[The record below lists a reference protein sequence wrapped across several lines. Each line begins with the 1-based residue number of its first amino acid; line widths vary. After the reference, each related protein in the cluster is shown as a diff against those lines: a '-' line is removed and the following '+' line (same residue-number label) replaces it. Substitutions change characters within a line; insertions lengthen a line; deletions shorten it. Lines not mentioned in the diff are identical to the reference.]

1 MSRKRRDGHAAKEQ
15 IRSAKPAKAP
25 KLQDGDKDWETPCQI
40 CGELPTVHPTAL
52 CGPCCFGEAE
62 TIGGDW

>member
-1 MSRKRRDGHAAKEQ
+1 MGRKRRDGNAVKQQARTPGKT
-15 IRSAKPAKAP
+15 PAPDLK
-25 KLQDGDKDWETPCQI
+25 DGDKDWETPCQI